1 MRKLKTADI
10 PACCRCLKK
19 LGLEEKLRALAKK
32 SNTMADAWDNGFDL
46 FWDIFDRATEAD
58 GEAVIYSFLAGPFEM
73 TAQEVADLEV
83 PDLLERMKQLAVE
96 NDLVGF
102 FRSVGSLMK

>member
-1 MRKLKTADI
+1 MRKLKTTDI

-19 LGLEEKLRALAKK
+19 LGLEDKLRALAKE
-32 SNTMADAWDNGFDL
+32 SNTMAEAWDNGFDL

-58 GEAVIYSFLAGPFEM
+58 GEAVIYNFLAGPFEM

-83 PDLLERMKQLAVE
+83 PDLLARMKQLAVE

-102 FRSVGSLMK
+102 FGSVRSLMK

>member
-1 MRKLKTADI
+1 MRKLKTTDI

-32 SNTMADAWDNGFDL
+32 SNTMAEAWDNGFDL
-46 FWDIFDRATEAD
+46 FWDIFDRATETD
-58 GEAVIYSFLAGPFEM
+58 GEAAIYAFLAGPFEM
-73 TAQEVADLEV
+73 TAQEVADLEI
-83 PDLLERMKQLAVE
+83 PELMAKMKQLAVE

-102 FRSVGSLMK
+102 FRSAGTWMR